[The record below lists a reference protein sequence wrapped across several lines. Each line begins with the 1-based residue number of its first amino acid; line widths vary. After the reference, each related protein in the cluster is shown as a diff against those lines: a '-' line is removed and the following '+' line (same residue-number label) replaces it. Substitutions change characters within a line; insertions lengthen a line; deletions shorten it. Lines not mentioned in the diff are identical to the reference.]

1 MKLSDIVARKQVPKT
16 VRNKASK
23 KFSEFRAAALSLAV
37 LLMPVLAAAQDARQ
51 ADDRAGPWRRVTSTP
66 DAPTPLTLTALE
78 SMALRYNP
86 ALAAASAQVE
96 AERGRWLQAGRFPN
110 PVVGYHGTEIGN
122 LGTAGQQGGFVAQ
135 KFITAGRRGLDRA
148 LAGTKVQQSEFALAA
163 QHQRVL
169 NDVRIRFYDAL
180 IAQRRLELTRDLAD
194 IGDELVRVSK
204 TLVDGRQISHNDLL
218 QAEIEAESAQIL
230 HESAANGCL
239 EAWRRLTA
247 VVGVPGLQATELVG
261 DLVEDLSECRWEECY
276 QSLLEQSPEINAA
289 ITQVDRERLAVL
301 RAGRERIP
309 NVDVSVSV
317 RHHNVSSD
325 DIANVQVGI
334 PIPIFDANG
343 GNIQRARA
351 ELVAA
356 ENNVRR
362 IELDLQDRLA
372 VAYRRY
378 ADARQ
383 QAERYA
389 ERILPRAQ
397 QALDI
402 VTRAYRN
409 GQADYLTVI
418 ASQKTY
424 IQANLAYL
432 DAIRNLRKSQVV
444 IEGQLL
450 SGSLK

>member
-1 MKLSDIVARKQVPKT
+1 VANRVSNILPKIC
-16 VRNKASK
+16 
-23 KFSEFRAAALSLAV
+23 AAALALALALAV
-37 LLMPVLAAAQDARQ
+37 LLVPALAAAQDARE
-51 ADDRAGPWRRVTSTP
+51 AEDRQGPWRRATP
-66 DAPTPLTLTALE
+66 TADEQPPLTMPALE

-86 ALAAASAQVE
+86 ALAAAYAQVE
-96 AERGRWLQAGRFPN
+96 AARGRWLQAGRFPN
-110 PVVGYHGTEIGN
+110 PVAGYHGTEIGN

-135 KFITAGRRGLDRA
+135 KFITAGKRGLDRA
-148 LAGTKVQQSEFALAA
+148 MAGTEVQQAEFALAA
-163 QHQRVL
+163 QQQRVL

-180 IAQRRLELTRDLAD
+180 VAQRRLELTRNLAD
-194 IGDELVRVSK
+194 IGDELVRVST
-204 TLVDGRQISHNDLL
+204 TLLDGRQISHNDLL

-230 HESAANGCL
+230 YDNAANGHI
-239 EAWRRLTA
+239 EAWRRLAA
-247 VVGVPGLQATELVG
+247 VVGVPDLAFTELVG
-261 DLVEDLSECRWEECY
+261 ELDEHLPECRWEECY
-276 QSLLEQSPEINAA
+276 QTLLEQSPELSAA
-289 ITQVDRERLAVL
+289 ITQVDRDRLAVQ
-301 RAGRERIP
+301 RARRERIP

-325 DIANVQVGI
+325 DVANVQVGI
-334 PIPIFDANG
+334 PIPIFDANS

-356 ENNVRR
+356 ENHVRR

-397 QALDI
+397 QSLD
-402 VTRAYRN
+402 VVMGAYRN
-409 GQADYLTVI
+409 GQSDYLTVI

-432 DAIRNLRKSQVV
+432 EAIRNLRESQIV

-450 SGSLK
+450 SGSLR

>member
-1 MKLSDIVARKQVPKT
+1 MQEPKT
-16 VRNKASK
+16 VRIKPSK
-23 KFSEFRAAALSLAV
+23 RFLKIRAAALALV
-37 LLMPVLAAAQDARQ
+37 VLLLMPALAAAQDPQRTVEQ
-51 ADDRAGPWRRVTSTP
+51 AGPWRRATSAP
-66 DAPTPLTLTALE
+66 DEAPPLTMAALE
-78 SMALRYNP
+78 DLALRYNP
-86 ALAAASAQVE
+86 ALAAAYAQVE
-96 AERGRWLQAGRFPN
+96 AARGRWLQAGRFPN

-135 KFITAGRRGLDRA
+135 KFITAGKRGLDRA
-148 LAGTKVQQSEFALAA
+148 MAGAEVQQAEFALAA
-163 QHQRVL
+163 QQQRVL

-194 IGDELVRVSK
+194 IGNELVRVSK
-204 TLVDGRQISHNDLL
+204 TLLDGRQISHNDLL

-230 HESAANGCL
+230 HDNATNGHR

-247 VVGVPGLQATELVG
+247 VVGVPELQCAELAG
-261 DLVEDLSECRWEECY
+261 DLDEHLSECRWEECY
-276 QSLLEQSPEINAA
+276 QTLLDRSPELSAA
-289 ITQVDRERLAVL
+289 ITEVDRSRLAVL

-343 GNIQRARA
+343 GNVQRARA

-389 ERILPRAQ
+389 QRILPRARQ
-397 QALDI
+397 SLEI
-402 VTRAYRN
+402 VTGAYRN

-432 DAIRNLRKSQVV
+432 EAIRNLRESQVV